1 MNPHVEAS
9 LRAVAIFMS
18 VFGAYRWTS
27 NSLPEYDVALMFAAI
42 ALAVAANHYGPL
54 KM

>member
-42 ALAVAANHYGPL
+42 AAAIIANHYGPL

>member
-1 MNPHVEAS
+1 MNPHLEAS

-27 NSLPEYDVALMFAAI
+27 QSVPEYDVALMFMAI
-42 ALAVAANHYGPL
+42 ALAILANHYGPL
-54 KM
+54 KV